1 MAREHEIICI
11 RCPLGCRT
19 ELTVNDEG
27 NILGVGNA
35 QCKEG
40 KEYAISE
47 YKSPVRV
54 LTTTVLTKDSA
65 KKLLPVKTS
74 QPIHKTR
81 LMNCMNYISKIRV
94 EPPIQIGQV
103 IVSNI
108 LDLGADLI
116 STEDLRN

>member
-11 RCPLGCRT
+11 RCPLGCHT
-19 ELTVNDEG
+19 VLTVNDEG
-27 NILGVGNA
+27 NILGVVNA

-40 KEYAISE
+40 KEYAMSE

-54 LTTTVLTKDSA
+54 LTTTVLTKNSA
-65 KKLLPVKTS
+65 TKLLPVKTR
-74 QPIHKTR
+74 QPIHKIR
-81 LMNCMNYISKIRV
+81 LMDCMNYISKIRV

-108 LDLGADLI
+108 LNSGGDLI